1 MRAKREIVGALDLGS
16 SSVALVIAEV
26 SREDVTVLGTGIA
39 PCEGLSNGRVISIN
53 DTAAAITAARV
64 EAEHMSGC
72 ELSEVYVSFSGR
84 DITGMNNRGLIY
96 HRKCAQVSR
105 GDLESAIE
113 NAIHVRL
120 DEGVVL
126 NVVPRQY
133 ILDRHEGI
141 KDPVGMSGV
150 QLEAEVHMTIAD
162 RAALDTIER
171 CVLKA
176 SLKVRDFVVAPLAS
190 SLAVLREDERKMGV
204 IMLDLGTGTSNIQIW
219 QHGRLEWTGVIDMG
233 TDLITTAISRSLRT
247 PVSCAED
254 IRLRFGAACLADDDV
269 NQPIPVACV
278 GGRGPAQISR
288 RMLVENI
295 IQPTV
300 VDWLTTIASRLQ
312 TVIDFNDMT
321 AGIVLTGAAALLPGI
336 ELVSN
341 GVFNLNTRL
350 GAPESVG
357 GINSR
362 VEQNPMMSA
371 AWGTVIYRS
380 MLPSGDAVQPMTP
393 RSAREMP
400 GGGFG
405 GLISRA
411 INFLF

>member
-1 MRAKREIVGALDLGS
+1 MRAKRAIVGALDLGS

-190 SLAVLREDERKMGV
+190 SLAVLREDDAVAVEPFGKAPDAGLFQACTYVVFDLTHRRTTAVGRRDDN
-204 IMLDLGTGTSNIQIW
+204 LDLIGALAHIAQDAQLAQGHHRDLGVGQHPPPDQTGP
-219 QHGRLEWTGVIDMG
+219 HGHR
-233 TDLITTAISRSLRT
+233 AR
-247 PVSCAED
+247 
-254 IRLRFGAACLADDDV
+254 AAA
-269 NQPIPVACV
+269 A
-278 GGRGPAQISR
+278 RH
-288 RMLVENI
+288 
-295 IQPTV
+295 
-300 VDWLTTIASRLQ
+300 
-312 TVIDFNDMT
+312 
-321 AGIVLTGAAALLPGI
+321 GAAAVSYTHLRAHETVLDIVCRLLL
-336 ELVSN
+336 EKK
-341 GVFNLNTRL
+341 NT
-350 GAPESVG
+350 
-357 GINSR
+357 
-362 VEQNPMMSA
+362 
-371 AWGTVIYRS
+371 
-380 MLPSGDAVQPMTP
+380 
-393 RSAREMP
+393 
-400 GGGFG
+400 
-405 GLISRA
+405 
-411 INFLF
+411 